1 MRGISI
7 RAAVTG
13 QAPQIISILEQCGLD
28 ASALNLFAT
37 TFHIAVTESLIVGC
51 AGVERHGDTAIIG
64 PVAVLADYRDR
75 GIASSLVQAAL
86 MRARAG
92 GCRQA
97 VMLAMRFA
105 TYFSRH
111 GFYLDAAPRATGRGT
126 SVTGISMAGQSV
138 RCLHEI
144 RPDLRLTSRL
154 TVTSATS
161 RACYFVSGTRDGMG
175 FGAWRFGLTAIHQ
188 RDRSDEVRHTHF

>member
-1 MRGISI
+1 M
-7 RAAVTG
+7 
-13 QAPQIISILEQCGLD
+13 LL
-28 ASALNLFAT
+28 ALNLFAT

-111 GFYLDAAPRATGRGT
+111 GFTLMPRRALPAEVQT
-126 SVTGISMAGQSV
+126 SQAYQWQANPSDVCT
-138 RCLHEI
+138 EI

-154 TVTSATS
+154 TVTSDPR
-161 RACYFVSGTRDGMG
+161 RAGER
-175 FGAWRFGLTAIHQ
+175 
-188 RDRSDEVRHTHF
+188 RDRRMEALR

>member
-1 MRGISI
+1 MKSRKKNIRLNAEARGVKMRGISI

-111 GFYLDAAPRATGRGT
+111 GFTLMPRRALPAEVQA
-126 SVTGISMAGQSV
+126 SQAYQWQANPSDVCMKYDLISG
-138 RCLHEI
+138 
-144 RPDLRLTSRL
+144 
-154 TVTSATS
+154 
-161 RACYFVSGTRDGMG
+161 
-175 FGAWRFGLTAIHQ
+175 
-188 RDRSDEVRHTHF
+188 